1 LDEAVWQL
9 LPDCDVAGGE
19 RDLRWSQYIH
29 QQALGETHMI
39 AATATVTASTNTSIG
54 TSPVILGWH
63 DLIEHRD
70 YLIRFVGRKLH
81 DAAQA
86 EDLVH
91 DVFEAVVTGRAVFE
105 GRSSLRSW
113 LTGILK
119 FKLVDLIRQRARYDS
134 FDGAGWDD
142 EDSGA
147 SFTDM
152 LECPNAGPE
161 ELAEQRELLTQT
173 LRRIDALPPG
183 LREVMLFRILHEEP
197 SATVCK
203 RLGITETSLFVRLHR
218 ARKQLL
224 C

>member
-1 LDEAVWQL
+1 
-9 LPDCDVAGGE
+9 
-19 RDLRWSQYIH
+19 
-29 QQALGETHMI
+29 MI
-39 AATATVTASTNTSIG
+39 TASVTTSVNAPVNAYIG
-54 TSPVILGWH
+54 AFTDISSDATTMATTAPVALGWH
-63 DLIEHRD
+63 DLIAHRD

-81 DAAQA
+81 DATQA

-161 ELAEQRELLTQT
+161 ELAEQRELLAQT

-203 RLGITETSLFVRLHR
+203 RLSITETSLFVRLHR